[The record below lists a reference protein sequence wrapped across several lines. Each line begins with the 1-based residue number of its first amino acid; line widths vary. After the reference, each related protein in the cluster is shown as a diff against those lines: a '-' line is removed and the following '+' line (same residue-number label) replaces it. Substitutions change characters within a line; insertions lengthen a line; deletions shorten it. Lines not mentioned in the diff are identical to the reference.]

1 MNKMNQLIDKQK
13 LMKLINLT
21 IDKNLNNV
29 PSEYFKEYY
38 EDKDITIDFE
48 KSVVRNV
55 IEKTITKYT
64 NDYSSDTYYK
74 LVDYINDGYND
85 FTDKLES
92 EVYSE
97 IIDGLKTHPN
107 IDDEWINFLDDFY
120 IGEGFISSL
129 LYHFRM
135 FYEKWYLEDKINE
148 ELGEL
153 VSEVELV

>member
-1 MNKMNQLIDKQK
+1 MNQLKDKQK
-13 LMKLINLT
+13 LSKLINFT

-38 EDKDITIDFE
+38 EDKNITIDFE

-55 IEKTITKYT
+55 IEKTIRKYT

-74 LVDYINDGYND
+74 MVEYQYNGRDY
-85 FTDKLES
+85 FTDILEK
-92 EVYSE
+92 EVYNE
-97 IIDGLKTHPN
+97 IIDELKTHPN

-129 LYHFRM
+129 LYYFRM
-135 FYEKWYLEDKINE
+135 FYQKWYLEDKINE

>member
-1 MNKMNQLIDKQK
+1 MNKMNQLKDKQK
-13 LMKLINLT
+13 LSKLINFT

-55 IEKTITKYT
+55 IEKTIRKYT

-74 LVDYINDGYND
+74 LIDYINYGYNE

-97 IIDGLKTHPN
+97 IIDGLKTHQN
-107 IDDEWINFLDDFY
+107 ID
-120 IGEGFISSL
+120 SQ
-129 LYHFRM
+129 
-135 FYEKWYLEDKINE
+135 
-148 ELGEL
+148 
-153 VSEVELV
+153 

>member
-1 MNKMNQLIDKQK
+1 MNQLKDKQK
-13 LMKLINLT
+13 MMKLINFR
-21 IDKNLNNV
+21 IDKNLNNI

-55 IEKTITKYT
+55 IEKTIRKYT

-74 LVDYINDGYND
+74 LVEYQNNGYD
-85 FTDKLES
+85 EYTDILES
-92 EVYSE
+92 EVYDE
-97 IIDGLKTHPN
+97 IIDELQTHPN

-120 IGEGFISSL
+120 IGEGFISTL
-129 LYHFRM
+129 LYYFRM
-135 FYEKWYLEDKINE
+135 FYEKWYLEGKINE

>member
-1 MNKMNQLIDKQK
+1 MKKMNQLKDKLK
-13 LMKLINLT
+13 LMKLINFT

-55 IEKTITKYT
+55 IEKTIRKYT
-64 NDYSSDTYYK
+64 NDYSSNTYYK
-74 LVDYINDGYND
+74 MIEYSDGRDCFNDE
-85 FTDKLES
+85 LES
-92 EVYSE
+92 EIYSE

-107 IDDEWINFLDDFY
+107 IDDEWIKYLDDFY
-120 IGEGFISSL
+120 IGDGFISTL
-129 LYHFRM
+129 LYQFRL
-135 FYEKWYLEDKINE
+135 FYEKWYLENKINE
-148 ELGEL
+148 SLSEL

>member
-1 MNKMNQLIDKQK
+1 MNQLKDKQK
-13 LMKLINLT
+13 LSKLINFT

-38 EDKDITIDFE
+38 EDKNITIDFE

-55 IEKTITKYT
+55 IEKTIRKYT

-74 LVDYINDGYND
+74 MVEYQYNGRDY
-85 FTDKLES
+85 FTDILEK
-92 EVYSE
+92 EVYNE
-97 IIDGLKTHPN
+97 IIDELKTHPN

-129 LYHFRM
+129 LYYFRM
-135 FYEKWYLEDKINE
+135 FCQKWYLEDKINE